1 MSNQQNIQEKQLKE
15 PLNNNQTDIK
25 DVKKEVKK
33 EIKKEVK
40 KEEKKEEKKEDK
52 KEENKEEQTQKKSKF
67 NILDQGKFMLVSE
80 DNSLEEQTKNL
91 IIIGPKK
98 SGKTTIFT
106 LLSTGVTHI
115 DDYTH
120 TCGINYGF
128 MRLQKSKKKLINIYE
143 IGGGLENLSR
153 LVTLINNKNINNSL
167 IFLTLDFQNPENA
180 LNTILTYNEKLRQ
193 LIPSI
198 IEKETLNEI
207 LTFKNGQYTKV
218 KKDSSVDLIPLN
230 ISVIGNKYDILEKI
244 EAEKLKWICLSLR
257 YECLINGMNL
267 IFYSSKNDR
276 YKNILQS
283 TVSYYAFGQ
292 SQIDINKYSQKNE
305 LHALFTQYYNDSIE
319 EIGEPR
325 VVHSSGKSTHDR
337 WIETY
342 NAMFMNV
349 KKNGN
354 KNNDENDIPVNKDF
368 WIKYKESRI
377 DNELKMFE
385 NAKNNNIKK
394 NKKQSQYE
402 NKGRI
407 TKQ

>member
-1 MSNQQNIQEKQLKE
+1 MSNQQNIQEKTLKE
-15 PLNNNQTDIK
+15 PLNNNQIDIK
-25 DVKKEVKK
+25 E
-33 EIKKEVK
+33 E
-40 KEEKKEEKKEDK
+40 KEEKKEEKKEEQ
-52 KEENKEEQTQKKSKF
+52 KEEKKEEQTQKKSKF
-67 NILDQGKFMLVSE
+67 NILEQGKFMLVSE

-106 LLSTGVTHI
+106 LLSTGETHI
-115 DDYTH
+115 DDYIH

-143 IGGGLENLSR
+143 IGGGLENITR
-153 LVTLINNKNINNSL
+153 LVSLINNKNINNTL

-180 LNTILTYNEKLRQ
+180 LNTILTYNDKLRK
-193 LIPSI
+193 LIPRI
-198 IEKETLNEI
+198 IEKETLNDI

-292 SQIDINKYSQKNE
+292 SQIDINKYSQKNS
-305 LHALFTQYYNDSIE
+305 LHALYTQYYNDSIE

-349 KKNGN
+349 SNKDN
-354 KNNDENDIPVNKDF
+354 KNNEENDIPVNKDF

-385 NAKNNNIKK
+385 NAKNNNLRK
-394 NKKQSQYE
+394 NKMQSQNQNLNQ
-402 NKGRI
+402 NKGRKN
-407 TKQ
+407 KQ

>member
-1 MSNQQNIQEKQLKE
+1 
-15 PLNNNQTDIK
+15 
-25 DVKKEVKK
+25 
-33 EIKKEVK
+33 
-40 KEEKKEEKKEDK
+40 
-52 KEENKEEQTQKKSKF
+52 
-67 NILDQGKFMLVSE
+67 MLISE
-80 DNSLEEQTKNL
+80 DNNLEEQTKNL

-98 SGKTTIFT
+98 SGKSTIFT
-106 LLSTGVTHI
+106 LLSTGETHI

-143 IGGGLENLSR
+143 IGGGIENLTR
-153 LVTLINNKNINNSL
+153 LVSLINNKNINNTL

-180 LNTILTYNEKLRQ
+180 LNTILIYNEKLRK
-193 LIPSI
+193 LIPRI
-198 IEKETLNEI
+198 IEKETLDDI
-207 LTFKNGQYTKV
+207 LTFKNSQYMKV
-218 KKDSSVDLIPLN
+218 KKDSSIDLIPLN
-230 ISVIGNKYDILEKI
+230 ITVIGNKYDILEKI

-267 IFYSSKNDR
+267 IFYSSKNEK

-283 TVSYYAFGQ
+283 TVSNYAFGQ
-292 SQIDINKYSQKNE
+292 SQIDIKNYSQKNE
-305 LHALFTQYYNDSIE
+305 LHALYTQFYNDSIE

-325 VVHSSGKSTHDR
+325 VVHSSGKNTHDR

-349 KKNGN
+349 SNKDN
-354 KNNDENDIPVNKDF
+354 KNNEENDIPVNKDF

-385 NAKNNNIKK
+385 NAKNNNLRK
-394 NKKQSQYE
+394 NKMQSQNQNLNQ
-402 NKGRI
+402 NKGRKN
-407 TKQ
+407 KQ

>member
-1 MSNQQNIQEKQLKE
+1 MSSNQIPQRDQEL
-15 PLNNNQTDIK
+15 
-25 DVKKEVKK
+25 
-33 EIKKEVK
+33 EI
-40 KEEKKEEKKEDK
+40 
-52 KEENKEEQTQKKSKF
+52 ENKKLENETKDEVNPKKSKF
-67 NILDQGKFMLVSE
+67 NILDQGKFMLLTGENSSE
-80 DNSLEEQTKNL
+80 ENSKNL

-98 SGKTTIFT
+98 SGKTTIFN
-106 LLSTGVTHI
+106 LLSTGEAHLS
-115 DDYTH
+115 DYTH

-143 IGGGLENLSR
+143 IGGGIENLSR
-153 LVTLINNKNINNSL
+153 ITTLINNKNLNNTL
-167 IFLTLDFQNPENA
+167 IYLILDFQRPENA
-180 LNTILTYNEKLRQ
+180 LNTLITYTESLRKILSST
-193 LIPSI
+193 
-198 IEKETLNEI
+198 IEKESLEEI
-207 LTFKNGQYTKV
+207 IKLKNSQYTKI
-218 KKDSSVDLIPLN
+218 KKDPSVNLIPIN
-230 ISVIGNKYDILEKI
+230 IYVIGNKYDILEKI
-244 EAEKLKWICLSLR
+244 EEDKLKWICLSLR
-257 YECLINGMNL
+257 YQCVINGMNL
-267 IFYSSKNDR
+267 IFYSSNNDR

-283 TVSYYAFGQ
+283 TTSYYAFNQ
-292 SQIDINKYSQKNE
+292 SQIDNIYKYSQKNE
-305 LHALFTQYYNDSIE
+305 LHALYTQFYNDSLE